1 MINPENITAFI
12 FAAGL
17 GTRLKPLTDSKPKA
31 LVTVDDKALIDIVI
45 DNLSAQG
52 VADFVVNIYHFAN
65 QIVDA
70 LKNRNNVAFSDE
82 TDLLRD
88 TGGAVKHARNLLKNN
103 YFLVHNVDII
113 SNFSLDFM
121 LRNMHQNAL
130 ATLLVSERNTS
141 RYLLFNDDM
150 RLVGWT
156 NISTGEV
163 KSPFANI
170 NVDQCRKLAFSGI
183 HLLNPC
189 VHNLMENY
197 PEKFSII
204 DFYLNN
210 AAKYEIYGLIQ
221 PNLKLVDVGKVDSLA
236 KAADYLKEI
245 NSK

>member
-113 SNFSLDFM
+113 SNFSLDFL

-236 KAADYLKEI
+236 KAADYLNEI
-245 NSK
+245 NRK

>member
-52 VADFVVNIYHFAN
+52 VGNFVVNVHHFAG

-88 TGGAVKHARNLLKNN
+88 TGGAVKHARNLLKSN

-113 SNFSLDFM
+113 SNFSLDFL
-121 LRNMHQNAL
+121 LRNMHQHAL

-236 KAADYLKEI
+236 KAADYLNEI

>member
-52 VADFVVNIYHFAN
+52 VADFVVNIHHFAN

-88 TGGAVKHARNLLKNN
+88 TGGAVKYARNLLKSN

-113 SNFSLDFM
+113 SNFSLDFL

>member
-52 VADFVVNIYHFAN
+52 VGNFVVNVHHFAG

-88 TGGAVKHARNLLKNN
+88 TGGAVKHARNLLKSN

-113 SNFSLDFM
+113 SNFSLDFL

-236 KAADYLKEI
+236 KAADYLNEI

>member
-52 VADFVVNIYHFAN
+52 VGNFVVNVHHFAG

-88 TGGAVKHARNLLKNN
+88 TGGAVKHTRNLLKSN

-113 SNFSLDFM
+113 SNFSLDFL

-183 HLLNPC
+183 HLLNPS

>member
-31 LVTVDDKALIDIVI
+31 LVTVDDKTLIDIVI

-52 VADFVVNIYHFAN
+52 VGNFVVNVHHFAG

-88 TGGAVKHARNLLKNN
+88 TGGAVKHARNLLKSN

-113 SNFSLDFM
+113 SNFSLDFL

>member
-52 VADFVVNIYHFAN
+52 VGNFVVNVHHFAG

-88 TGGAVKHARNLLKNN
+88 TGGAVKHARNLLKSN

-113 SNFSLDFM
+113 SNFSLDFL

-163 KSPFANI
+163 KSPFGNI

-236 KAADYLKEI
+236 KAADYLNEI

>member
-52 VADFVVNIYHFAN
+52 VGNFVVNVHHFAG

-88 TGGAVKHARNLLKNN
+88 TGGAVKHARNLLKSN

-113 SNFSLDFM
+113 SNFSLDFL
-121 LRNMHQNAL
+121 LRNMHQNAM

-163 KSPFANI
+163 KSPFGNI

-236 KAADYLKEI
+236 KAADYLNEI

>member
-52 VADFVVNIYHFAN
+52 VGNFVVNVHHFAG

-88 TGGAVKHARNLLKNN
+88 TGGAVKYARNLLKSN

-113 SNFSLDFM
+113 SNFSLDFL

>member
-88 TGGAVKHARNLLKNN
+88 TGGAVKHARNLLKSN

-113 SNFSLDFM
+113 SNFSLDFL

>member
-52 VADFVVNIYHFAN
+52 VGNFVVNVHHFAG

-88 TGGAVKHARNLLKNN
+88 TGGAVKHARNLLKSN

-113 SNFSLDFM
+113 SKFSLDFL
-121 LRNMHQNAL
+121 LRNMQQNAL
-130 ATLLVSERNTS
+130 ATLLVSERNTA

-236 KAADYLKEI
+236 KAADYLNEI

>member
-1 MINPENITAFI
+1 M
-12 FAAGL
+12 
-17 GTRLKPLTDSKPKA
+17 TDSKPTA

-52 VADFVVNIYHFAN
+52 VGNFVVNVHHFAG

-88 TGGAVKHARNLLKNN
+88 TGGAVKHARNLLKSN

-113 SNFSLDFM
+113 SNFSLDFL

>member
-17 GTRLKPLTDSKPKA
+17 GTRLKPLTASKPKA

-52 VADFVVNIYHFAN
+52 VGNFVVNVHHFAG

-88 TGGAVKHARNLLKNN
+88 TGGAVKHARNLLKSN

-113 SNFSLDFM
+113 SNFSLDFL

-236 KAADYLKEI
+236 KAADYLNEI

>member
-52 VADFVVNIYHFAN
+52 VGNFVVNVHHFAG

-88 TGGAVKHARNLLKNN
+88 TGGAVKHARNLLKSN

-113 SNFSLDFM
+113 SNFSLDFL
-121 LRNMHQNAL
+121 LRNMHQNAM

-236 KAADYLKEI
+236 KAADYLNEI

>member
-52 VADFVVNIYHFAN
+52 VGNFVVNVHHFAS

-88 TGGAVKHARNLLKNN
+88 TGGAVKHARNLLKSN

-189 VHNLMENY
+189 VHNLMEYY

>member
-52 VADFVVNIYHFAN
+52 VGNFVVNVHHFAG

-70 LKNRNNVAFSDE
+70 LKNRNNVTFSDE

-88 TGGAVKHARNLLKNN
+88 TGGAVKHARNLLKSN

-113 SNFSLDFM
+113 SNFSLDFL

-236 KAADYLKEI
+236 KAADYLNEI

>member
-52 VADFVVNIYHFAN
+52 VGNFVVNVHHFAG

-88 TGGAVKHARNLLKNN
+88 TGGAVKHARNLLKSN

-113 SNFSLDFM
+113 SNFSLDFL
-121 LRNMHQNAL
+121 LRNMHQNAM

>member
-52 VADFVVNIYHFAN
+52 VGNFVVNVHHFAG

-70 LKNRNNVAFSDE
+70 LKNRNNVTFSDE

-236 KAADYLKEI
+236 KAADYLNEI

>member
-52 VADFVVNIYHFAN
+52 VGNFVVNVHHFAG

-88 TGGAVKHARNLLKNN
+88 TGGAVKYARNLLKSN

-236 KAADYLKEI
+236 KAADYLNEI

>member
-52 VADFVVNIYHFAN
+52 VGNFVVNVHHFAG

-113 SNFSLDFM
+113 SNFSLDFL

-183 HLLNPC
+183 HLLNPS

>member
-45 DNLSAQG
+45 DNLYAQG
-52 VADFVVNIYHFAN
+52 VGNFVVNVHHFAG

-88 TGGAVKHARNLLKNN
+88 TGGAVKHARNLLKSN

-113 SNFSLDFM
+113 SNFSLDFL

-221 PNLKLVDVGKVDSLA
+221 PNLKLVDVGKMDSLA
-236 KAADYLKEI
+236 KAADYLNEI

>member
-113 SNFSLDFM
+113 SNFSLDFL

>member
-52 VADFVVNIYHFAN
+52 VGNFVVNVHHFAG

-88 TGGAVKHARNLLKNN
+88 TGGAVKHARNLLKSN

-113 SNFSLDFM
+113 SNFSLDFL

>member
-52 VADFVVNIYHFAN
+52 VGNFVVNVHHFAG

-88 TGGAVKHARNLLKNN
+88 TGGAVKHARNLLKSN

-113 SNFSLDFM
+113 SNFSLDFL

-183 HLLNPC
+183 HLLNPS

-236 KAADYLKEI
+236 KAADYLNEI

>member
-52 VADFVVNIYHFAN
+52 VGNFVVNVHHFAG

-70 LKNRNNVAFSDE
+70 LKNRNNVTFSDE

-113 SNFSLDFM
+113 SNFSLDFL
-121 LRNMHQNAL
+121 LRNMHQHAL

-183 HLLNPC
+183 HLLNPS

-236 KAADYLKEI
+236 KAADYLNEI

>member
-52 VADFVVNIYHFAN
+52 VGNFVVNVHHFAG

-88 TGGAVKHARNLLKNN
+88 TGGAVKHTRNLLKSN

-113 SNFSLDFM
+113 SNFSLDFL